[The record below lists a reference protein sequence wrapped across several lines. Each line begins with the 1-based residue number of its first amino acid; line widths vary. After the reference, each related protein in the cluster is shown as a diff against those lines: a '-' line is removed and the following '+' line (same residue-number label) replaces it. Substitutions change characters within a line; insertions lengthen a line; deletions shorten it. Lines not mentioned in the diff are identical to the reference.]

1 MTNLQRRNNAP
12 PTLRRRVQHMAGS
25 MLVDL
30 VGEERATE
38 AAARVGMA
46 FAAAH
51 RAARH
56 PRDIERCSPES
67 IASAVALSALT
78 GLMPGGP
85 MPSVWLV
92 PRSGELQWMISHRG
106 LTQLC
111 RRAGYQLSTCVV
123 GHHDHIVVEYGEVT
137 EHRAAIGSEPLT
149 IDHIAGVIVSCRRLS
164 DGAVL
169 GRYWLPGADVRK
181 RAAARG
187 AGPVWKSWPL
197 EMAQKTAIKWA
208 CARGLV
214 PIESVELDNAL
225 AADTRA
231 TVGEERPAPIRVET
245 PAPPSALFGTTEDEP
260 EEVEAEILPD
270 PDNGDPHDPM
280 AV

>member
-25 MLVDL
+25 MLTDL

-51 RAARH
+51 RSARN

-67 IASAVALSALT
+67 IASAVAMSALT

-123 GHHDHIVVEYGEVT
+123 GHHDHIVAEFGEVT
-137 EHRAAIGSEPLT
+137 EHRAEIGSEPSTL
-149 IDHIAGVIVSCRRLS
+149 DDIAGVIVSCRRLA

-169 GRYWLPGADVRK
+169 GRYWLPGADIRK
-181 RAAARG
+181 RRNAKDYKGRPMASKT
-187 AGPVWKSWPL
+187 WDKWPM

-231 TVGEERPAPIRVET
+231 TVAEERPAPIVVPRAVSYTHLRAHET
-245 PAPPSALFGTTEDEP
+245 AYTISYYVVFL
-260 EEVEAEILPD
+260 
-270 PDNGDPHDPM
+270 
-280 AV
+280 